1 MITEIHDA
9 LAKVEPLLAD
19 PQKVSRVLFTGKQ
32 RNQKPPF
39 LKINIRPVLLKA
51 GIHWQ
56 EVSHDGKKDFTK
68 NLAIENLDLS
78 SYFRLG
84 FANLSIQTG
93 DEEASIR
100 VTKAGKAQ
108 ISISKRSCKDGIS
121 VELSHDRSKKRVLDE
136 SDPIFIALGITDHT
150 GRLKPSRTDKFKQV
164 QEFLK
169 NLEAA
174 LESLNSTIEGNDV
187 LKVVD
192 LGCGHA
198 YLTFAAHTFI
208 KKMGYAVEVLGVD
221 ERTDSRN
228 RNNEIAKNLGISS
241 EIRFEACTIAELAVR
256 PVDIAIA
263 LHACDTATDD
273 ALAWAIKSKARA
285 ILVAPCCQH
294 DIQKQID
301 KAPEPWEVATR
312 YGILRE
318 RIGDILTD
326 SIRAQILRILGYQ
339 TEIIEFIAGTHT
351 AKNLMIRAF
360 QAKSSTRP
368 AVRKKDLAEL
378 ETMIAQWQV
387 KPKLM
392 NLLHDELGRLD

>member
-9 LAKVEPLLAD
+9 LAKVESFLAD

-39 LKINIRPVLLKA
+39 LKINIRPVLLKS

-84 FANLSIQTG
+84 FANLLIQTG
-93 DEEASIR
+93 AEEASIR
-100 VTKAGKAQ
+100 VTKSGKAQ
-108 ISISKRSCKDGIS
+108 ISISKRNSKDAIS

-136 SDPIFIALGITDHT
+136 SDPIFIALGITDHA

-174 LESLNSTIEGNDV
+174 LESLNSEIEGRDV

-208 KKMGYAVEVLGVD
+208 KRMGYTVEVLGVD
-221 ERTDSRN
+221 ERTDSRD

-241 EIRFEACTIAELAVR
+241 EIRFEASTIAELLVR

-301 KAPEPWEVATR
+301 KAPEPWGIATR
-312 YGILRE
+312 YGILQE

-360 QAKSSTRP
+360 QAKSLTRP
-368 AVRKKDLAEL
+368 AVRKKDLTEL
-378 ETMIAQWQV
+378 EAMIAQWQV

-392 NLLHDELGRLD
+392 NLLHDELRRLD

>member
-9 LAKVEPLLAD
+9 LAKVESFLAD

-39 LKINIRPVLLKA
+39 LKINIRPVLLKS

-84 FANLSIQTG
+84 FANLLIQTG
-93 DEEASIR
+93 AEEASIR
-100 VTKAGKAQ
+100 VTKSGKAQ
-108 ISISKRSCKDGIS
+108 ISISKRNCKDAIS

-136 SDPIFIALGITDHT
+136 SDPIFIALGITDHA

-174 LESLNSTIEGNDV
+174 LESLNSEIEGRDV

-208 KKMGYAVEVLGVD
+208 KRMGYTVEVLGVD
-221 ERTDSRN
+221 ERTDSRD

-241 EIRFEACTIAELAVR
+241 EIRFEASTIAELLVR

-301 KAPEPWEVATR
+301 KAPEPWGIATR
-312 YGILRE
+312 YGILQE

-360 QAKSSTRP
+360 QAKSLTRP
-368 AVRKKDLAEL
+368 AVRKKDLTEL
-378 ETMIAQWQV
+378 EAMIAQWQV

-392 NLLHDELGRLD
+392 NLLHDELRRLD

>member
-9 LAKVEPLLAD
+9 LAKVESFLAD

-39 LKINIRPVLLKA
+39 LKINIRPVLLKS

-84 FANLSIQTG
+84 FANLLIQTG
-93 DEEASIR
+93 AEEASIR
-100 VTKAGKAQ
+100 VTKSGKAQ
-108 ISISKRSCKDGIS
+108 ISISKRNCKDAIS

-136 SDPIFIALGITDHT
+136 SDPIFIALGITDHA

-174 LESLNSTIEGNDV
+174 LESLNSEIEGRDV

-208 KKMGYAVEVLGVD
+208 KRMGYTVEVLGVD
-221 ERTDSRN
+221 ERTDSRD

-241 EIRFEACTIAELAVR
+241 EIRFEASTIAELLVR

-301 KAPEPWEVATR
+301 KSPEPWGIATR
-312 YGILRE
+312 YGILQE

-360 QAKSSTRP
+360 QAKSLTRP
-368 AVRKKDLAEL
+368 AVRKKDLTEL
-378 ETMIAQWQV
+378 EAMIAQWQV

-392 NLLHDELGRLD
+392 NLLHDELRRLD